1 MLFIRTELHWNTV
14 GSLVVHLSRGLAP
27 ELEQLR
33 TQDIN
38 PDEDS
43 AAYRALKR
51 ITTPKEEHSPES
63 TDDAAAAVDSR
74 VKMKQKKKTKQRNIE
89 GREIKQVRH
98 YACMYH
104 IPRPYVLYASC
115 SCSYSSPL
123 CSVCIIHQGHKQ
135 YELTYG
141 MMLGMRVMVTAV
153 FVACLHELTDS
164 HITLPLLTDRTLR
177 R

>member
-1 MLFIRTELHWNTV
+1 MLFILTALHCNTV
-14 GSLVVHLSRGLAP
+14 GSLLVHLSRGLAP

-74 VKMKQKKKTKQRNIE
+74 VKMKKQKKQRNIE
-89 GREIKQVRH
+89 GREIKQVGSDTS

-104 IPRPYVLYASC
+104 ILSLYVLNAS
-115 SCSYSSPL
+115 Y
-123 CSVCIIHQGHKQ
+123 IIRG
-135 YELTYG
+135 TSN
-141 MMLGMRVMVTAV
+141 TN
-153 FVACLHELTDS
+153 
-164 HITLPLLTDRTLR
+164 
-177 R
+177 